1 LGCAPWLRE
10 ARSWWAR
17 APPARITPGTGK
29 GARAGFGMGVS
40 GIGDV
45 NGDSIPDLML
55 GSGLYTASEDRR
67 QLGIVGVYLSPRD
80 AHAPHPV

>member
-1 LGCAPWLRE
+1 
-10 ARSWWAR
+10 
-17 APPARITPGTGK
+17 
-29 GARAGFGMGVS
+29 MGVS